1 MPELKLFVED
11 YLSVDEMI
19 EFLFDR
25 VENIEGNGENAG
37 NKHFFF
43 FPRMF
48 LKGLFCR
55 VNKISCGLCG
65 KRNECLSKERE
76 KG

>member
-1 MPELKLFVED
+1 MPELKVFVED

-37 NKHFFF
+37 NKHFFL
-43 FPRMF
+43 FPQNVFKRS
-48 LKGLFCR
+48 LLQ
-55 VNKISCGLCG
+55 G
-65 KRNECLSKERE
+65 K
-76 KG
+76 